1 MFFKTL
7 WQALKVKDVR
17 ARIFFTIFILFVF
30 RLGAHITVPGVNV
43 NALNQISDLPFLN
56 MMNLVSGNAMQNYS
70 LFAMGVSPYITASII
85 VQLLQM
91 DILPK
96 FVEWSKQGEIGR
108 RKLNQATRYI
118 TLVLAMAQSIGI
130 TAAFQTMAGATNS
143 SVVQTPNLQTY
154 LMIGAILTTGSMI
167 VTWMGEQIN
176 EKGFGS
182 GVSVIIFAGIV
193 SGIPSAIQS
202 VYTEK
207 FENVRPSQIPMSWLF
222 VIGLI
227 LASIIIIYVT
237 TYVQQAERKVPIQ
250 YTKLTQG
257 APTSSYLP
265 LRVNPAG
272 VIPVIFAGSITT
284 APATILQFLQKAN
297 GSNVGWLSTLQN
309 ALSYTTWTGM
319 LFYALLIIL
328 FTFFYSFVQV
338 NPEKMAENLQKQG
351 SYIPSVRPG
360 KGTEKYVS
368 RLLMRLATVG
378 ALFLGLISIIPIAAQ
393 NVWGLPKIVALG
405 GTSLLILIQVAIQAV
420 KQLEGYLLKRK
431 YTGFMDNPI
440 ENS

>member
-1 MFFKTL
+1 MFFKL
-7 WQALKVKDVR
+7 IMDAFKVKEIR
-17 ARIFFTIFILFVF
+17 NRILFTVFILFVF

-43 NALNQISDLPFLN
+43 QNLNALGDLPFLN
-56 MMNLVSGNAMQNYS
+56 MLNLVSGNAMQNYS

-108 RKLNQATRYI
+108 RKLNQSTRYI
-118 TLVLAMAQSIGI
+118 TLVLALAQSIGI
-130 TAAFQTMAGATNS
+130 TAGFQAMSAQHIVNNPTW
-143 SVVQTPNLQTY
+143 QTY
-154 LMIGAILTTGSMI
+154 LMIGAILTTGSMV

-193 SGIPSAIQS
+193 SSIPSAIHS

-207 FENVRPSQIPMSWLF
+207 FENVRPDQIPMSWVF
-222 VIGLI
+222 VAVLI
-227 LASIIIIYVT
+227 LACIVIIYIT
-237 TYVQQAERKVPIQ
+237 TFVQQAERKVPIQ
-250 YTKLTQG
+250 YTKLVQG

-284 APATILQFLQKAN
+284 APATILQFLQRSQGGNAA
-297 GSNVGWLSTLQN
+297 SWLTSLQQ
-309 ALSYTTWTGM
+309 ALAYTSWTGM
-319 LFYALLIIL
+319 LLYALLIII

-351 SYIPSVRPG
+351 AYIPGVRPG

-368 RLLMRLATVG
+368 SLLIRLSTVG
-378 ALFLGLISIIPIAAQ
+378 SVFLGFIAIIPIAAQ
-393 NVWGLPKIVALG
+393 NIWGLPKVVALG
-405 GTSLLILIQVAIQAV
+405 GTSLIILIQVAIQAA
-420 KQLEGYLLKRK
+420 KQLEGYLLKRQYK
-431 YTGFMDNPI
+431 GFMDTT
-440 ENS
+440 E

>member
-7 WQALKVKDVR
+7 KEAFKIKDVR
-17 ARIFFTIFILFVF
+17 ARIIFTIFILFVF
-30 RLGAHITVPGVNV
+30 RLGAHITVPGINV
-43 NALNQISDLPFLN
+43 ENLNALSDLPFLN

-130 TAAFQTMAGATNS
+130 TAGFQAMS
-143 SVVQTPNLQTY
+143 SAHIVQDPSWKTY
-154 LMIGAILTTGSMI
+154 LMIGIILTTGSMV

-182 GVSVIIFAGIV
+182 GISVIIFAGIV
-193 SGIPSAIQS
+193 SGIPSAVHE
-202 VYTEK
+202 VYTEW
-207 FENVRPSQIPMSWLF
+207 FVNVRPDQIPMSWVMVAL
-222 VIGLI
+222 
-227 LASIIIIYVT
+227 LAISSALIIYFT
-237 TYVQQAERKVPIQ
+237 TFVQQAERKVPIQ

-284 APATILQFLQKAN
+284 APATILQFLQRAQ
-297 GSNVGWLSTLQN
+297 GSNVGWLNTLQS
-309 ALSYTTWTGM
+309 ALSYNTWTGM
-319 LFYALLIIL
+319 LLYGLLIIL

-368 RLLMRLATVG
+368 SLLMRLATVG
-378 ALFLGLISIIPIAAQ
+378 ALFLGFISILPIVAQ
-393 NVWGLPKIVALG
+393 NIWGLPKIVALG

-420 KQLEGYLLKRK
+420 KQLEGYLYKK
-431 YTGFMDNPI
+431 NYKGFMDNPI
-440 ENS
+440 EN

>member
-7 WQALKVKDVR
+7 KEAFKVKDVR
-17 ARIFFTIFILFVF
+17 ARILFTIFILFVF

-43 NALNQISDLPFLN
+43 QNLTEVSNLPFLN

-130 TAAFQTMAGATNS
+130 TAGFQAMS
-143 SVVQTPNLQTY
+143 SLNIVQNPNWQSY
-154 LMIGAILTTGSMI
+154 LMIGAILTTGSMV

-193 SGIPSAIQS
+193 SSIPSAVKS
-202 VYTEK
+202 VYDEK
-207 FENVRPSQIPMSWLF
+207 FLNVRPSEIPMSWLF
-222 VIGLI
+222 VIGLV
-227 LASIIIIYVT
+227 LSAIIIIYVT
-237 TYVQQAERKVPIQ
+237 TFVQQAERKVPIQ

-284 APATILQFLQKAN
+284 APATILQFLQRSQ
-297 GSNVGWLSTLQN
+297 GSNVGWLSTL
-309 ALSYTTWTGM
+309 
-319 LFYALLIIL
+319 
-328 FTFFYSFVQV
+328 
-338 NPEKMAENLQKQG
+338 
-351 SYIPSVRPG
+351 
-360 KGTEKYVS
+360 
-368 RLLMRLATVG
+368 
-378 ALFLGLISIIPIAAQ
+378 
-393 NVWGLPKIVALG
+393 
-405 GTSLLILIQVAIQAV
+405 
-420 KQLEGYLLKRK
+420 
-431 YTGFMDNPI
+431 
-440 ENS
+440 

>member
-7 WQALKVKDVR
+7 KEAFKIKDVR
-17 ARIFFTIFILFVF
+17 ARIIFTIFILFVF
-30 RLGAHITVPGVNV
+30 RLGAHITVPGINV
-43 NALNQISDLPFLN
+43 ENLNALSDLPFLN

-130 TAAFQTMAGATNS
+130 TAGFQAMSTANI
-143 SVVQTPNLQTY
+143 VQNPNWQTY
-154 LMIGAILTTGSMI
+154 LMIGVILTTGSMV

-182 GVSVIIFAGIV
+182 GISVIIFAGIV
-193 SGIPSAIQS
+193 SGIPSAIHE
-202 VYTEK
+202 VYTEW
-207 FENVRPSQIPMSWLF
+207 FVNVHPSQIPMSW
-222 VIGLI
+222 VMVAI
-227 LASIIIIYVT
+227 LVVASALIIYFT
-237 TYVQQAERKVPIQ
+237 TFVQQAERKVPIQ

-284 APATILQFLQKAN
+284 APATILQFLQRAQGN
-297 GSNVGWLSTLQN
+297 NVGWLNSLQS
-309 ALSYTTWTGM
+309 ALSYNTWTGM
-319 LFYALLIIL
+319 LLYGLLIVL

-368 RLLMRLATVG
+368 GLLMRLATVG
-378 ALFLGLISIIPIAAQ
+378 ALFLGFISILPIVAQ
-393 NVWGLPKIVALG
+393 NIWGLPKIVALG

-420 KQLEGYLLKRK
+420 KQLESYLYKK
-431 YTGFMDNPI
+431 NYKGFMDNPI
-440 ENS
+440 ES

>member
-7 WQALKVKDVR
+7 KEAFKVKDVR
-17 ARIFFTIFILFVF
+17 ARILFTIFILFVF

-43 NALNQISDLPFLN
+43 QNLTEISNLPFLN

-130 TAAFQTMAGATNS
+130 TAGFQAMS
-143 SVVQTPNLQTY
+143 SLNIVENPNLQSY
-154 LMIGAILTTGSMI
+154 LMIGAILTTGSMV

-193 SGIPSAIQS
+193 SGIPSAVQS

-207 FENVRPSQIPMSWLF
+207 FQNVRPSEIPMSWLF

-227 LASIIIIYVT
+227 LAAIVIIYVT
-237 TYVQQAERKVPIQ
+237 TFVQQAERKVPIQ

-284 APATILQFLQKAN
+284 APATILQFLQRAN
-297 GSNVGWLSTLQN
+297 GDNVGWLATLQN

-319 LFYALLIIL
+319 LFYALLIVL

-368 RLLMRLATVG
+368 RLLMRLSTVG

-393 NVWGLPKIVALG
+393 NIWGLPKIVALG

-431 YTGFMDNPI
+431 YTGFMDNPL
-440 ENS
+440 EVK

>member
-7 WQALKVKDVR
+7 KEAFKVKDVR
-17 ARIFFTIFILFVF
+17 ARILFTIFILFVF

-43 NALNQISDLPFLN
+43 QNLQQVADLPFLS

-130 TAAFQTMAGATNS
+130 TAGFQAMS
-143 SVVQTPNLQTY
+143 SLNIVQNPNWQSY
-154 LMIGAILTTGSMI
+154 LMIGVLLTTGSMV

-193 SGIPSAIQS
+193 SGIPSAIKS
-202 VYTEK
+202 VYDEK
-207 FENVRPSQIPMSWLF
+207 FLNVRPSEIPMSWIF

-227 LASIIIIYVT
+227 LSAIVIIYVT
-237 TYVQQAERKVPIQ
+237 TFVQQAERKVPIQ

-284 APATILQFLQKAN
+284 APATILQFLQRSQ

-319 LFYALLIIL
+319 LFYALLIVL

-378 ALFLGLISIIPIAAQ
+378 SLFLGLISIIPIAAQ

-405 GTSLLILIQVAIQAV
+405 GTSLLILIHRVHIACC
-420 KQLEGYLLKRK
+420 
-431 YTGFMDNPI
+431 
-440 ENS
+440 

>member
-7 WQALKVKDVR
+7 KEAFKIKDVR
-17 ARIFFTIFILFVF
+17 ARIIFTIFILFVF
-30 RLGAHITVPGVNV
+30 RLGAHITVPGINV
-43 NALNQISDLPFLN
+43 ENLNALSDLPFLN

-130 TAAFQTMAGATNS
+130 TAGFQAMS
-143 SVVQTPNLQTY
+143 SANIVQNPNWQTY
-154 LMIGAILTTGSMI
+154 LMIGVILTTGSMV

-182 GVSVIIFAGIV
+182 GISVIIFAGIV
-193 SGIPSAIQS
+193 SGIPSAVHE
-202 VYTEK
+202 VYTEW
-207 FENVRPSQIPMSWLF
+207 FVNVRPGQIPTSWIMVAIL
-222 VIGLI
+222 VIVSAL
-227 LASIIIIYVT
+227 IIYFT
-237 TYVQQAERKVPIQ
+237 TFVQQAERKVPIQ

-284 APATILQFLQKAN
+284 APATILQFLQRAQGN
-297 GSNVGWLSTLQN
+297 NVGWLNSLQS
-309 ALSYTTWTGM
+309 ALSYNTWTGM
-319 LFYALLIIL
+319 LFYGLLIVL

-368 RLLMRLATVG
+368 SLLMRLATVG
-378 ALFLGLISIIPIAAQ
+378 ALFLGFISILPIVAQ
-393 NVWGLPKIVALG
+393 NIWGLPKIVALG

-420 KQLEGYLLKRK
+420 KQLEGYLYKK
-431 YTGFMDNPI
+431 NYKGFMDNPI
-440 ENS
+440 EG

>member
-7 WQALKVKDVR
+7 KEAFKVKDVR
-17 ARIFFTIFILFVF
+17 ARILFTIFILFVF
-30 RLGAHITVPGVNV
+30 RLGAHITAPGVNV
-43 NALNQISDLPFLN
+43 QNLQQVADLPFLS

-130 TAAFQTMAGATNS
+130 TAGFQAMS
-143 SVVQTPNLQTY
+143 SLNIVQNPNWQSY
-154 LMIGAILTTGSMI
+154 LMIGVLLTTGSMV

-193 SGIPSAIQS
+193 SGIPSAIKS
-202 VYTEK
+202 VYDEK
-207 FENVRPSQIPMSWLF
+207 FLNVRPSEIPMSWIF

-227 LASIIIIYVT
+227 LSAIVIIYVT
-237 TYVQQAERKVPIQ
+237 TFVQQAERKVPIQ

-284 APATILQFLQKAN
+284 APATILQFLQRSQ

-319 LFYALLIIL
+319 LFYALLIVL

-378 ALFLGLISIIPIAAQ
+378 SLFLGLISIIPIAAQ
-393 NVWGLPKIVALG
+393 NVWGLPKS
-405 GTSLLILIQVAIQAV
+405 SLL
-420 KQLEGYLLKRK
+420 EGHHY
-431 YTGFMDNPI
+431 
-440 ENS
+440 

>member
-7 WQALKVKDVR
+7 KEAFKVKDVR
-17 ARIFFTIFILFVF
+17 ARILFTIFILFVF

-43 NALNQISDLPFLN
+43 QNLQQVADLPFLN

-130 TAAFQTMAGATNS
+130 TAGFQAMS
-143 SVVQTPNLQTY
+143 SLKIVQNPNLQSY
-154 LMIGAILTTGSMI
+154 LMIGAILTTGSMV

-193 SGIPSAIQS
+193 SGIPSAVQS

-207 FENVRPSQIPMSWLF
+207 FQNVRPSEIPMSWLF
-222 VIGLI
+222 VVGLI
-227 LASIIIIYVT
+227 LAAIVIIYVT
-237 TYVQQAERKVPIQ
+237 TFVQQAERKVPIQ

-284 APATILQFLQKAN
+284 APATILQFLQRAN
-297 GSNVGWLSTLQN
+297 GNNVGWLSTLQN

-393 NVWGLPKIVALG
+393 NIWGLPKIVALG

-431 YTGFMDNPI
+431 YTGFMDNPLEI
-440 ENS
+440 K

>member
-7 WQALKVKDVR
+7 KEAFKVKDVR
-17 ARIFFTIFILFVF
+17 ARILFTIFILFVF

-43 NALNQISDLPFLN
+43 QNLQQVADLPFLS

-130 TAAFQTMAGATNS
+130 TAGFQAMS
-143 SVVQTPNLQTY
+143 SLNIVQNPNWQSY
-154 LMIGAILTTGSMI
+154 LMIGVLLTTGSMV

-193 SGIPSAIQS
+193 SGIPSAIKS
-202 VYTEK
+202 VYDEK
-207 FENVRPSQIPMSWLF
+207 FLNVRPSEIPMSWIF

-227 LASIIIIYVT
+227 LSAIVIIYVT
-237 TYVQQAERKVPIQ
+237 TFVQQAERKVPIQ

-284 APATILQFLQKAN
+284 APATILQFLQRSQ

-319 LFYALLIIL
+319 LFYALLIVL

-338 NPEKMAENLQKQG
+338 NPEKMAENLKKRFV
-351 SYIPSVRPG
+351 YPLFVRV
-360 KGTEKYVS
+360 KELRS
-368 RLLMRLATVG
+368 IFSSINASATVG
-378 ALFLGLISIIPIAAQ
+378 SLFLGLISIIPIAAQ

-431 YTGFMDNPI
+431 YAGFMDNPETKKI
-440 ENS
+440 CH

>member
-7 WQALKVKDVR
+7 KEAFKIKDVR
-17 ARIFFTIFILFVF
+17 ARIIFTIFILFVF
-30 RLGAHITVPGVNV
+30 RLGAHITVPGINV
-43 NALNQISDLPFLN
+43 ENLNALSDLPFLN

-130 TAAFQTMAGATNS
+130 TAGFQAMSTANI
-143 SVVQTPNLQTY
+143 VQNPNWQTY
-154 LMIGAILTTGSMI
+154 LMIGVILTTGSMV

-182 GVSVIIFAGIV
+182 GISVIIFAGIV
-193 SGIPSAIQS
+193 SGIPSAIHE
-202 VYTEK
+202 VYTEW
-207 FENVRPSQIPMSWLF
+207 FVNVRPSQIPMSW
-222 VIGLI
+222 VMVAI
-227 LASIIIIYVT
+227 LVVASALIIYFT
-237 TYVQQAERKVPIQ
+237 TFVQQAERKVPIQ

-257 APTSSYLP
+257 APTSPYLP

-284 APATILQFLQKAN
+284 APATILQFLQRAQGN
-297 GSNVGWLSTLQN
+297 NVGWLNSLQE
-309 ALSYTTWTGM
+309 ALSYNTWTGM
-319 LFYALLIIL
+319 LLYGLLIVL

-368 RLLMRLATVG
+368 SLLIRLATVG
-378 ALFLGLISIIPIAAQ
+378 ALFLGFISILPIVAQ
-393 NVWGLPKIVALG
+393 NIWGLPKIVALG

-420 KQLEGYLLKRK
+420 KQLEGYLYKK
-431 YTGFMDNPI
+431 NYKGFMDNPI
-440 ENS
+440 EG

>member
-7 WQALKVKDVR
+7 KEAFKVKDVR
-17 ARIFFTIFILFVF
+17 ARILFTIFILFVF

-43 NALNQISDLPFLN
+43 QNLTEVSNLPFLN

-130 TAAFQTMAGATNS
+130 TAGFQAMS
-143 SVVQTPNLQTY
+143 SLNIVQNPNWQSY
-154 LMIGAILTTGSMI
+154 LMIGAILTTGSMV

-193 SGIPSAIQS
+193 SSIPSAVKS
-202 VYTEK
+202 VYDEK
-207 FENVRPSQIPMSWLF
+207 FLNVRPSEIPMSWLF
-222 VIGLI
+222 VIGLV
-227 LASIIIIYVT
+227 LSAIIIIYVT
-237 TYVQQAERKVPIQ
+237 TFVQQAERKVPIQ

-284 APATILQFLQKAN
+284 APATILQ
-297 GSNVGWLSTLQN
+297 
-309 ALSYTTWTGM
+309 
-319 LFYALLIIL
+319 
-328 FTFFYSFVQV
+328 
-338 NPEKMAENLQKQG
+338 
-351 SYIPSVRPG
+351 
-360 KGTEKYVS
+360 
-368 RLLMRLATVG
+368 
-378 ALFLGLISIIPIAAQ
+378 
-393 NVWGLPKIVALG
+393 
-405 GTSLLILIQVAIQAV
+405 
-420 KQLEGYLLKRK
+420 
-431 YTGFMDNPI
+431 
-440 ENS
+440 